1 MDRIVIGAG
10 ILLLAF
16 CSGWQVRSWQCERD
30 MAKLQTEMQAQLN
43 EAKDTALA
51 LSRELAAFTAIVDEE
66 GQQNEDNIANSYHDY
81 LEWLQQQNDSSAG
94 DSQASDTGDTGSFKD
109 SCNCGSYAESKR
121 AYDQLQKEILTVAR
135 DCDITASRYNELM
148 KLHNE
153 FISTLNK

>member
-51 LSRELAAFTAIVDEE
+51 LSRELASITALMDEE
-66 GQQNEDNIANSYHDY
+66 GQQNEDDIANSYHDY
-81 LEWLQQQNDSSAG
+81 LEWLQQQNDSSAS
-94 DSQASDTGDTGSFKD
+94 DSEASNPGTASSFKD

-121 AYDQLQKEILTVAR
+121 AYAELQKEILTVAK

-153 FISTLNK
+153 FIATLNK